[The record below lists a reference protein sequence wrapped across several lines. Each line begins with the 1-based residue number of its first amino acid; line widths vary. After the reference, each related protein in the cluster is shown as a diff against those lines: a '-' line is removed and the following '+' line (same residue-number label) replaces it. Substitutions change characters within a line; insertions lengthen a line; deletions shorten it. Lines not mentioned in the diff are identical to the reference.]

1 MPSHDS
7 NLQEIKDRIDI
18 VDLISEYISL
28 KKAGQNWKGLCPFH
42 TEKTPSFTVSPAKQI
57 FHCFGCGTGGDIFTF
72 IVRHENLTFPE
83 TLKILANK
91 AGVTL
96 KTSGRPVQTGEKDK
110 LLSIHKDALGFFQQN
125 IKKNSSAQS
134 YLNKRGISRDIQE
147 IFSLGYA
154 PKSWNAL
161 LTHLTRKKYN
171 PEHIKKAGLAVQG
184 AKGIYDTF
192 RDRIIFPIYDL
203 RGDVI
208 AFGGRSIDGSEPK
221 YLNSPETPIFNK
233 RKVLYGLNRAKNSI
247 KNDGYAMFME
257 GYTDVITTHVYGFTN
272 AVAPLGTAFTQEH
285 GRLIKRFTEDVV
297 LVFDSDQAGIKAAKN
312 AAGILFD
319 AGLNVK
325 ILSFPDNDDPDS
337 FLKKNGKDAFS
348 KLLEHPLS
356 IVDFIAGQGGE
367 KHLIAD
373 EIFEI
378 ISKIPNEILQ
388 DEYII
393 NLSNKLNVNEQRVRD
408 RFKKIRNRGFN
419 KPQQKTQTRPRPSRR
434 PLDELYIIKLLLQL
448 PERADH
454 MLKILSED
462 DFRDAALRSILE
474 KIKQA
479 PADLDRLLSTCE
491 GEEKNVVTE
500 LSLLDDFEETDKV
513 FADCIKRL
521 KENRRKELS
530 HELNARMKEAEKK
543 KDFELVKKLQIEHQ
557 KLLTSSHD

>member
-7 NLQEIKDRIDI
+7 TLQEIKDRIDI
-18 VDLISEYISL
+18 VDLISEYVSL

-72 IVRHENLTFPE
+72 IVRYENLTFPE

-110 LLSIHKDALGFFQQN
+110 LISIHKDTLNFFQQN
-125 IKKNSSAQS
+125 LKKHSGAQS

-161 LTHLTRKKYN
+161 LTHLMRKKYN

-184 AKGIYDTF
+184 SKGIYDTF

-203 RGDVI
+203 KGDVV

-233 RKVLYGLNRAKNSI
+233 RKVLYGLNRAKDSI
-247 KNDGYAMFME
+247 KHDGYAMFME
-257 GYTDVITTHVYGFTN
+257 GYTDVITAHVYGFTN

-297 LVFDSDQAGIKAAKN
+297 LVFDSDRAGIKAAKN
-312 AAGILFD
+312 AASILFD

-325 ILSFPDNDDPDS
+325 ILSFPNNDDPDS

-378 ISKIPNEILQ
+378 ISNIPNEILQ

-393 NLSNKLNVNEQRVRD
+393 TLSDKLNVNEQRVRD
-408 RFKKIRNRGFN
+408 RFKKIRNRGFK
-419 KPQQKTQTRPRPSRR
+419 KPQQKTQTRPRPGRR

-462 DFRDAALRSILE
+462 DFRDAALRTLLK
-474 KIKQA
+474 KIKEV
-479 PADLDRLLSTCE
+479 PTDLDGLLSKCE
-491 GEEKNVVTE
+491 GEEKSIVTE
-500 LSLLDDFEETDKV
+500 LSLLDDFEDTDKV
-513 FADCIKRL
+513 FTDCIKRL
-521 KENRRKELS
+521 KDNRRKELS
-530 HELNARMKEAEKK
+530 QELNVRIKEAEKK
-543 KDFELVKKLQIEHQ
+543 KDFDLVKKLQKEHQ
-557 KLLTSSHD
+557 KLLKSNQD